1 MRGKELLRLRP
12 KYYVVDMAFRQLL
25 LPDTNRDRGHVLENV
40 VYLELR
46 RRGYTVYVGQL
57 TKGEIDFV
65 AQKPGGILEY
75 YQVSESVLDPTTRD
89 RELAPLEAVKDQY
102 PKFLLTMD
110 ELYKTH
116 NYNGIQQ
123 CNVLDWL
130 LGM

>member
-1 MRGKELLRLRP
+1 
-12 KYYVVDMAFRQLL
+12 
-25 LPDTNRDRGHVLENV
+25 
-40 VYLELR
+40 
-46 RRGYTVYVGQL
+46 
-57 TKGEIDFV
+57 
-65 AQKPGGILEY
+65 
-75 YQVSESVLDPTTRD
+75 LDPTTRD

-110 ELYKTH
+110 ELYKSH